1 MTDMR
6 LSGSLGICLMK
17 WLVRKDKPFV
27 VEVKVEILKIAVA
40 AYENIDYN
48 MF

>member
-1 MTDMR
+1 MR
-6 LSGSLGICLMK
+6 LSGSLGIYLMQ
-17 WLVRKDKPFV
+17 WLVCKDKPFI
-27 VEVKVEILKIAVA
+27 VEVKVEILKIAVT